1 MVAITFGRARVLVA
15 AFVLVCFA
23 GTASTQQTPSSAA
36 IATAKEVIILK
47 MGGMGLWEPVVPGV
61 VEQAKNVFLQMN
73 PMLFRDLNEVAA
85 RLRSE
90 LAPRQAELSDEIARL
105 YAARFTE
112 QELRDVLAFY
122 RSTLGRKVIAEE
134 PKVLD
139 AGMTYAQNWANKL
152 SEEVLAKIRA
162 EMKKKGHD
170 L

>member
-1 MVAITFGRARVLVA
+1 
-15 AFVLVCFA
+15 
-23 GTASTQQTPSSAA
+23 
-36 IATAKEVIILK
+36 
-47 MGGMGLWEPVVPGV
+47 
-61 VEQAKNVFLQMN
+61 VFLQMN
-73 PMLFRDLNEVAA
+73 PMLFRDLNEVAS